1 MKTKNLI
8 SVALRLVASVI
19 MLQTLYFKFTG
30 QPESI
35 YIFSQVGI
43 EPWGRIATG
52 VAELVATVLLWTP
65 AAVFAGAL
73 LTAGIMSGAIATHLF
88 ILGIVVDNDN
98 GLLFGYAIVVWLC
111 AVVLLVMYRHQWKP
125 GKRNTNK

>member
-8 SVALRLVASVI
+8 SVVLRLIASVI

-125 GKRNTNK
+125 RKRNTNK